1 MVRVKAGLAP
11 GASGP
16 ARLTGAVGGAGQLVP
31 GSQGQRDKRARRGE
45 EG

>member
-31 GSQGQRDKRARRGE
+31 GSQGHRDKRTRRGE